1 MKIGFVG
8 LGTMGTPIV
17 LNLLKRGFSVK
28 VHSAHMDSPNVRSAV
43 EHGAVA
49 VGTAREAAEGS
60 EIVLMCL
67 PKAEVSESVV
77 SGRSGILAGSGP
89 GTVIVEMSTVP
100 PSTVVK
106 IGRLARRKRVEV
118 LDAPVSGGRVGAELG
133 TLTIIVGG
141 EEGAFQRCLPV
152 FEAVGKTIIHVGG
165 LGSAETIKLIN
176 SMIGNANLFA
186 ALEGLELASKAKID
200 LRFIQDVISKS
211 TGQSWSW
218 NTLIPRM
225 FDQESVGVRLDVL
238 MKDLGYA
245 LALAEE
251 VGADP
256 YIAKK
261 VSARLA
267 KLREE
272 KGGSTDISSVYPF
285 LRKAGRNR
293 RARAARPE
301 S

>member
-1 MKIGFVG
+1 MKVGFVG
-8 LGTMGTPIV
+8 LGTMGTPMV

-28 VHSAHMDSPNVRSAV
+28 VYSAHMDSTNVRLAV
-43 EHGAVA
+43 EQGAVA
-49 VGTAREAAEGS
+49 VSSARDAAKGS
-60 EIVLMCL
+60 EVVLMCL

-77 SGRSGILAGSGP
+77 SGRSGILAGCSP

-100 PSTVVK
+100 PSTVMK
-106 IGRLARRKRVEV
+106 IGRLARRKRVKV
-118 LDAPVSGGRVGAELG
+118 LDAPISGGRVGAELG
-133 TLTIIVGG
+133 TLTVMVGG
-141 EEGAFQRCLPV
+141 EKDAFQKCLPV
-152 FEAVGKTIIHVGG
+152 FEAVGKTIIHIGD

-211 TGQSWSW
+211 TGQSWTW

-251 VGADP
+251 VGSDP
-256 YIAKK
+256 ELAKK
-261 VSARLA
+261 VSAKLA

-272 KGGSTDISSVYPF
+272 RGGSTDISTVYPF
-285 LRKAGRNR
+285 IRKAGKR
-293 RARAARPE
+293 RAD
-301 S
+301 